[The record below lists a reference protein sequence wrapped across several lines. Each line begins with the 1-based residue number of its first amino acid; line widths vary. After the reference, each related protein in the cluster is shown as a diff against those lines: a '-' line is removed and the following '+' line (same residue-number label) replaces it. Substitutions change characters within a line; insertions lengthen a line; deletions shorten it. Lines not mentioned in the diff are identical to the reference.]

1 MKVESEHTIPV
12 VESQVHDHAAH
23 ALRSITVI
31 ASFYE
36 CDDNPRDALEAILTI
51 ASRGLGSPVRLVS

>member
-1 MKVESEHTIPV
+1 MKVESDLTTHVAEPQ
-12 VESQVHDHAAH
+12 SHDHAAH

-36 CDDNPRDALEAILTI
+36 CDDNPRDALEAILSI

>member
-1 MKVESEHTIPV
+1 MKVESDLTSHVAEPQT
-12 VESQVHDHAAH
+12 HDHAAH

-51 ASRGLGSPVRLVS
+51 ANRGLGSPIKLLS